1 MKQLLVYTFLTYL
14 ACIGSVLLLNE
25 VLIER
30 QSRED
35 VEGFTLFSLGY
46 LIVLTGFFYF
56 PFLSIIDRK
65 YQGSLRKYYPLIS
78 GFLLNVPFFI
88 FAIVM
93 SGKAFQPTEG
103 LLFSMMY
110 IVVGYVFGKL
120 FSGHKTHR
128 EKFA

>member
-1 MKQLLVYTFLTYL
+1 MKQLLFYTFLTYL
-14 ACIGSVLLLNE
+14 ACIGTVLLLNE

-35 VEGFTLFSLGY
+35 IEGFAFFSFCY
-46 LIVLTGFFYF
+46 FIVLTGLFYL
-56 PFLSIIDRK
+56 PFLYVIDRK
-65 YQGSLRKYYPLIS
+65 YRGSLRKYYPLIS
-78 GFLLNVPFFI
+78 GVLLNIPFFV

-103 LLFSMMY
+103 FLFSLMY
-110 IVVGYVFGKL
+110 MAVGYVFGKL
-120 FSGHKTHR
+120 FARYKIQK